1 MPDNIAANSIKVDD
15 IEEKLLSVIRNH
27 CLSDAKS
34 SISLSST
41 LESTG
46 IDSLG
51 MAEAAFDLED
61 IFSFELPES
70 KSSEGQFK
78 TVRDIYDAIKK
89 HISEKS

>member
-1 MPDNIAANSIKVDD
+1 MPDNIETNRVEVGD

-27 CLSDAKS
+27 CLSDAKE

-61 IFSFELPES
+61 IFGFELPDP
-70 KSSEGQFK
+70 KSVDGQFS
-78 TVRDIYDAIKK
+78 TVQDIYDVIVKYIDKK
-89 HISEKS
+89 